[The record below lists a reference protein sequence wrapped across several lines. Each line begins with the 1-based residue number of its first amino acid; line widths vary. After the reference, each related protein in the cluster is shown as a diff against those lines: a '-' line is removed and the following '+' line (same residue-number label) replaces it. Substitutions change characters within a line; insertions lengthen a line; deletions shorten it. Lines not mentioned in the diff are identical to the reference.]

1 MATDPT
7 TLDETAVV
15 VPAYNAGHHLGDV
28 IPRIAKCVPVERI
41 IVVDDGSTDNTGEV
55 AAGLGAIVVT
65 HNPNR
70 GKGAALKTG
79 IDKAGEIGARFA
91 VTIDADGQH
100 DASEIPD
107 FIEQQRR
114 TCADIVVGNR
124 MAATGG
130 MPWIRL
136 MTNRVT
142 SGVVSVLARTT
153 IPDSQNGYRL
163 ISTELFAK
171 IYLETTRYDTESEI
185 LIRAGRLG
193 ARITSVPTKT
203 IYGDEQSSIHP
214 FVDTGRFLRMV
225 FRSFFW

>member
-1 MATDPT
+1 MPTDPT
-7 TLDETAVV
+7 TLEETAVV

-28 IPRIAKCVPVERI
+28 IPQIAKYVPVERI
-41 IVVDDGSTDNTGEV
+41 IVVDDGSSDDTGDV
-55 AAGLGAIVVT
+55 AAGAGARVVT

-70 GKGAALKTG
+70 GKGAALRTG

-100 DASEIPD
+100 DPAEIPS

-124 MAATGG
+124 MAATEG
-130 MPWIRL
+130 MPWLRL
-136 MTNRVT
+136 MTNRAT
-142 SGVVSVLARTT
+142 SSIVSMLAKTT

-163 ISTELFAK
+163 ISTELFSRIK
-171 IYLETTRYDTESEI
+171 LETTRYDTESEI
-185 LIRAGRLG
+185 LIRAGRMG

-203 IYGDEQSSIHP
+203 IYGGEESAINP
-214 FVDTGRFLRMV
+214 FVDTGRFMRMV
-225 FRSFFW
+225 LRSFFW